1 MRAEVLTML
10 NFIEVS
16 KLYREKKKK
25 KHFGSEEREMNL
37 SSEESSY

>member
-25 KHFGSEEREMNL
+25 NILAVKKEK
-37 SSEESSY
+37 

>member
-25 KHFGSEEREMNL
+25 HFGSEEREMNL